1 MSNLVKDVE
10 ALKNYLIETRR
21 EFHQNP
27 ELSLKE
33 FRTATRIEEELT
45 KFGIKHSRV
54 GETGVLGILKGDK
67 PSDKVLLLRADIDAL
82 PINEVGD
89 VEYISKNPGVMHAC
103 GHDAHTTCLLAAAKI
118 LSEKKS
124 EIAGEVRFVFQPAE
138 EIGKG
143 TQPFI
148 EANVLEGVDRVF
160 GLHCAPDLPLGTVGL
175 TPKLNNAA
183 VDHFTISV
191 KGVSSHVS
199 LPHKGVDALYVA
211 SEIVVA
217 VQALRTRLNSP
228 LEPMIIGI
236 GKFNAG
242 TTYNAL
248 AANAVLEGTTRT
260 ISKESRAKIKTEI
273 NRCVKNI
280 AEIYGA
286 TATVEWE
293 GFTGPVIND
302 PEVCEEVAAL
312 VDETFGKGHVVKDRE
327 ISLGG
332 DNFADF
338 IEEKKGAYAYLGTS
352 SDKKPCTKLPLHSD
366 SFDLDEEA
374 MLKGTWLHVAYA
386 LWFLA

>member
-33 FRTATRIEEELT
+33 FRTASRIEEELT

-82 PINEVGD
+82 PINEVGA

-124 EIAGEVRFVFQPAE
+124 ELAGEVRFVFQPAE

-148 EANVLEGVDRVF
+148 EEGVLEGVDRVF

-260 ISKESRAKIKTEI
+260 ISKESRAKIKTQI

-286 TATVEWE
+286 SATVEWE

-312 VDETFGKGHVVKDRE
+312 VDETFGKGHVVKNRE

-352 SDKKPCTKLPLHSD
+352 SDKKTCTNLPLHSD

>member
-10 ALKNYLIETRR
+10 AVKSYLIETRR

-33 FRTATRIEEELT
+33 LRTASRIEEELT

-89 VEYISKNPGVMHAC
+89 VEYISKKPGVMHAC

-118 LSEKKS
+118 LSEKKN

-148 EANVLEGVDRVF
+148 EANVLEGVDRAF

-352 SDKKPCTKLPLHSD
+352 SDTKPCTKLPLHSD

>member
-1 MSNLVKDVE
+1 MSNLVKEVE
-10 ALKNYLIETRR
+10 AVKSYLIETRR

-33 FRTATRIEEELT
+33 FRTASRIEEELT

-118 LSEKKS
+118 LSEKKN

-260 ISKESRAKIKTEI
+260 ISKESREKIKMEI

-312 VDETFGKGHVVKDRE
+312 VDETFEKGHVVKDRE

>member
-33 FRTATRIEEELT
+33 FRTASRIEEELT

-175 TPKLNNAA
+175 TPRLNNAA

>member
-33 FRTATRIEEELT
+33 FRTASRIEEELT

-118 LSEKKS
+118 LSEKKN
-124 EIAGEVRFVFQPAE
+124 EIAGEVRFIFQPAE

-148 EANVLEGVDRVF
+148 EANVLEGVDRAF

>member
-1 MSNLVKDVE
+1 MSNLVKEVE
-10 ALKNYLIETRR
+10 TVKSYLIETRR

-33 FRTATRIEEELT
+33 FRTASRIEEELT

-82 PINEVGD
+82 PINEVGA

-327 ISLGG
+327 VSLGG

-352 SDKKPCTKLPLHSD
+352 SDTKPCTKLPLHSD

>member
-1 MSNLVKDVE
+1 MSNLVKEVE
-10 ALKNYLIETRR
+10 TVKSYLIETRR

-33 FRTATRIEEELT
+33 FRTASRIEEELT

-82 PINEVGD
+82 PINEVGA

-118 LSEKKS
+118 LSEKKN

-148 EANVLEGVDRVF
+148 EANVLEGVDRAF

-211 SEIVVA
+211 SEIVIA

-248 AANAVLEGTTRT
+248 AASAVLEGTTRT

-327 ISLGG
+327 VSLGG

>member
-33 FRTATRIEEELT
+33 FRTASRIEEELT

-82 PINEVGD
+82 PINEVGA

-160 GLHCAPDLPLGTVGL
+160 GLHCAPDLPIGTVGL

-302 PEVCEEVAAL
+302 PEVCEEVAVL

-327 ISLGG
+327 VSLGG

-352 SDKKPCTKLPLHSD
+352 SETKPCTKLPLHSD

>member
-33 FRTATRIEEELT
+33 FRTASRIEEELT

-82 PINEVGD
+82 PINEVGA

-148 EANVLEGVDRVF
+148 EANVLEGVDRAF

-236 GKFNAG
+236 GKFSAG

-352 SDKKPCTKLPLHSD
+352 SDTKPCTKLPLHSD

>member
-33 FRTATRIEEELT
+33 FRTASRIEEELT

-118 LSEKKS
+118 LSEKKN

-352 SDKKPCTKLPLHSD
+352 SETKPCTKLPLHSD

-386 LWFLA
+386 LWFFA

>member
-33 FRTATRIEEELT
+33 FRTASRIEEELT

-118 LSEKKS
+118 LSKKKN

-302 PEVCEEVAAL
+302 PEICEEVAAL

-327 ISLGG
+327 VSLGG

-338 IEEKKGAYAYLGTS
+338 IEENKGAYAYLGTS
-352 SDKKPCTKLPLHSD
+352 SDTKPCTKLPLHSD

>member
-33 FRTATRIEEELT
+33 FRTASRIEEELT

-82 PINEVGD
+82 PINEVGA

-199 LPHKGVDALYVA
+199 LPHKGVDALYIA

-260 ISKESRAKIKTEI
+260 ISKESRAKIKMEI

-327 ISLGG
+327 VSLGG

-352 SDKKPCTKLPLHSD
+352 SKTKPCTKLPLHSD

>member
-33 FRTATRIEEELT
+33 FRTASRIEEELT

-118 LSEKKS
+118 LSEKKN

-148 EANVLEGVDRVF
+148 EVNVLEGVDRVF

-273 NRCVKNI
+273 SRCVKNI

-286 TATVEWE
+286 NATVEWE

-352 SDKKPCTKLPLHSD
+352 SETKPCTKLPLHSD

>member
-10 ALKNYLIETRR
+10 ALKNYLVETRR

-338 IEEKKGAYAYLGTS
+338 IEEKRGAYAYLGTS
-352 SDKKPCTKLPLHSD
+352 SYTKPCTKLPLHSD

>member
-33 FRTATRIEEELT
+33 FRTASRIEEELT

-82 PINEVGD
+82 PINEVGA

-148 EANVLEGVDRVF
+148 EANVLEGVDRAF

-352 SDKKPCTKLPLHSD
+352 SETKPCTKLPLHSD

-374 MLKGTWLHVAYA
+374 ILKGTWLHVAYA

>member
-1 MSNLVKDVE
+1 MSNLVKEVE

-33 FRTATRIEEELT
+33 FRTASRIEEELT

-67 PSDKVLLLRADIDAL
+67 PSNKVLLLRADIDAL
-82 PINEVGD
+82 PINEVGA

-352 SDKKPCTKLPLHSD
+352 SETKPCTKLPLHSD

-386 LWFLA
+386 LWFFA

>member
-33 FRTATRIEEELT
+33 FRTASRIEEELT

-82 PINEVGD
+82 PINEVGA
-89 VEYISKNPGVMHAC
+89 VEYISKKPGVMHAC

-352 SDKKPCTKLPLHSD
+352 SDTKPCTKLPLHSD

>member
-33 FRTATRIEEELT
+33 LRTASRIEEELT

-236 GKFNAG
+236 GKFNSG

>member
-33 FRTATRIEEELT
+33 FRTASRIEEELI

-82 PINEVGD
+82 PINEVGA

-118 LSEKKS
+118 LSEKKN

-148 EANVLEGVDRVF
+148 EANVLKGVDRVF

-228 LEPMIIGI
+228 LDPMIIGI
-236 GKFNAG
+236 GKFSAG

-352 SDKKPCTKLPLHSD
+352 SETKPCTKLPLHSD

>member
-1 MSNLVKDVE
+1 MSNLVKEVE
-10 ALKNYLIETRR
+10 TIKSYLIETRR

-33 FRTATRIEEELT
+33 FRTASRIEEELT

-82 PINEVGD
+82 PINEVGA

-338 IEEKKGAYAYLGTS
+338 IEENKGAYAYLGTS
-352 SDKKPCTKLPLHSD
+352 SDTKPCTKLPLHSD

>member
-33 FRTATRIEEELT
+33 FRTASRIEEELT

-118 LSEKKS
+118 LSEKKN

-148 EANVLEGVDRVF
+148 EANVLEGVDRAF

-302 PEVCEEVAAL
+302 PEVCEEVAVL

-352 SDKKPCTKLPLHSD
+352 SDTKPSTKLPLHSD

-374 MLKGTWLHVAYA
+374 ILKGTWLHVAYA

>member
-33 FRTATRIEEELT
+33 FRTASRIEEELT
-45 KFGIKHSRV
+45 KFGINHSRV

-82 PINEVGD
+82 PINEVGA

-327 ISLGG
+327 VSLGG

>member
-1 MSNLVKDVE
+1 MSNLVKKIE
-10 ALKNYLIETRR
+10 ALKNYLVETRR

-82 PINEVGD
+82 PINEVGA

-236 GKFNAG
+236 GKFSAG

-260 ISKESRAKIKTEI
+260 ISKESRAKIKMEI

-286 TATVEWE
+286 TAIVEWE

-327 ISLGG
+327 VSLGG

-352 SDKKPCTKLPLHSD
+352 SKTKPCTKLPLHSD

-386 LWFLA
+386 LWLLA

>member
-1 MSNLVKDVE
+1 MSNLVKEVE
-10 ALKNYLIETRR
+10 AVKSYLIETRR

-33 FRTATRIEEELT
+33 FRTASRIEEELT

-82 PINEVGD
+82 PINEVGA

-103 GHDAHTTCLLAAAKI
+103 GHDAHTTCLLATAKI

-148 EANVLEGVDRVF
+148 KANVLEGVDRVF

-260 ISKESRAKIKTEI
+260 ISKENRAKIKTEI

-352 SDKKPCTKLPLHSD
+352 SDTKPCTKLPLHSD

-386 LWFLA
+386 LWFFA

>member
-33 FRTATRIEEELT
+33 FRTASRIEEELT

-118 LSEKKS
+118 LSKKKN

-148 EANVLEGVDRVF
+148 EADVLEGVDRVF
-160 GLHCAPDLPLGTVGL
+160 GLHCAPDLPIGTVGL

>member
-1 MSNLVKDVE
+1 MSNLVKEVE
-10 ALKNYLIETRR
+10 TIKSYLIETRR

-82 PINEVGD
+82 PINEVGA

-148 EANVLEGVDRVF
+148 EANVLEGVDRAF

>member
-33 FRTATRIEEELT
+33 FRTASRIEEELT

-82 PINEVGD
+82 PINEVGA

-228 LEPMIIGI
+228 LEPMIVGI

-352 SDKKPCTKLPLHSD
+352 SDTKPCTKLPLHSD

>member
-82 PINEVGD
+82 PINEVGA

-236 GKFNAG
+236 GKFSAG

-260 ISKESRAKIKTEI
+260 ISKESRAKIKMEI

-327 ISLGG
+327 VSLGG

-352 SDKKPCTKLPLHSD
+352 SKTKPCTKLPLHSD

>member
-1 MSNLVKDVE
+1 MSNLVKEVE
-10 ALKNYLIETRR
+10 TVKSYLIETRR

-33 FRTATRIEEELT
+33 FRTASRIEEELT

-82 PINEVGD
+82 PINEVGA

-175 TPKLNNAA
+175 TPRLNNAA

-228 LEPMIIGI
+228 LEPIIIGI

-248 AANAVLEGTTRT
+248 AANAVFEGTTRT
-260 ISKESRAKIKTEI
+260 ISKESREKIKTEI

>member
-1 MSNLVKDVE
+1 MSNLVKEVE
-10 ALKNYLIETRR
+10 AVKSYLIETRR

-82 PINEVGD
+82 PINEVGA

-148 EANVLEGVDRVF
+148 EANVLEGVDRAF

-236 GKFNAG
+236 GKFSAG

-280 AEIYGA
+280 AEIYGS

>member
-33 FRTATRIEEELT
+33 FRTASRIEEELT

-82 PINEVGD
+82 PINEVGA

-124 EIAGEVRFVFQPAE
+124 ELAGEVRFVFQPAE

-260 ISKESRAKIKTEI
+260 ISKESRAKIKTQI

-286 TATVEWE
+286 SATVEWE

-312 VDETFGKGHVVKDRE
+312 VDETFGKGHVVKNRE

>member
-1 MSNLVKDVE
+1 MSNLVKEVE
-10 ALKNYLIETRR
+10 ALKNYLVETRR

-228 LEPMIIGI
+228 LEPMIIGM

-260 ISKESRAKIKTEI
+260 ISKESRVKIKTEI

-280 AEIYGA
+280 AEIYCA

-352 SDKKPCTKLPLHSD
+352 SNTKPCTKLPLHSD

>member
-33 FRTATRIEEELT
+33 FRTASRIEEELT

-82 PINEVGD
+82 PINEVGA

>member
-33 FRTATRIEEELT
+33 FRTASRIEEELT

-54 GETGVLGILKGDK
+54 GETGVLVILKGDK

-352 SDKKPCTKLPLHSD
+352 SETKPSTKLPLHSD

>member
-1 MSNLVKDVE
+1 MSNLVKEVE
-10 ALKNYLIETRR
+10 AVKSYLIETRR

-33 FRTATRIEEELT
+33 FRTASRIEEELT

-82 PINEVGD
+82 PINEVGA

-260 ISKESRAKIKTEI
+260 ISKENRAKIKTEI

-352 SDKKPCTKLPLHSD
+352 SDTKPCTKLPLHSD

-386 LWFLA
+386 LWFFA

>member
-82 PINEVGD
+82 PINEVGA

-199 LPHKGVDALYVA
+199 LPHKGVDALYAA

-327 ISLGG
+327 VSLGG

-352 SDKKPCTKLPLHSD
+352 SNTKPCTKLPLHSD

>member
-1 MSNLVKDVE
+1 MSNLVKEVE
-10 ALKNYLIETRR
+10 AVKSYLIETRR

-33 FRTATRIEEELT
+33 FRTASRIEEELT

-82 PINEVGD
+82 PINEVGA

-124 EIAGEVRFVFQPAE
+124 EIAGEVRLVFQPAE

-352 SDKKPCTKLPLHSD
+352 SDTKPCTKLPLHSD

-386 LWFLA
+386 LWFLT

>member
-82 PINEVGD
+82 PINEVGA

-293 GFTGPVIND
+293 EFTGPVIND

-327 ISLGG
+327 VSLGG

-352 SDKKPCTKLPLHSD
+352 SNTKPCTKLPLHSD

>member
-33 FRTATRIEEELT
+33 FRTASRIEEELT

-103 GHDAHTTCLLAAAKI
+103 GHDANTTCLLAAAKI
-118 LSEKKS
+118 LSEKKN

-352 SDKKPCTKLPLHSD
+352 SDTKPCTKLPLHSD

-386 LWFLA
+386 LWFLT

>member
-33 FRTATRIEEELT
+33 FRTASRIEEELT

-118 LSEKKS
+118 LSKKKN

-148 EANVLEGVDRVF
+148 EADVLEGVDRVF
-160 GLHCAPDLPLGTVGL
+160 GLHCAPDLPIGTVGL

-286 TATVEWE
+286 NATVEWE

-352 SDKKPCTKLPLHSD
+352 SETKPCTKLPLHSD